1 MIEFLVRRALISAVT
16 LLLISVIVF
25 TGVRM
30 IPGDPARV
38 LGGTDA
44 DAAGLEE
51 IREKYG
57 LNDPIP
63 VQYLRW
69 LALAARGDLGESI
82 RTRTSVA
89 WTIAIKA
96 PITLELACLSL
107 LVAVTIAIPIGVVAA
122 VRRNTAWD
130 VLASSVSLC
139 GVSIPNFWLG
149 IMLILLVSV
158 RFGWL
163 PASGFVPLGED
174 LVGNLKRMV
183 MPSLVLGS
191 GLAAVRRNTAWD
203 VLASSVS
210 LCGVSIPNFWLG
222 IMLILLVSVRL
233 GWLPASGFVPLGEDL
248 VGNLKRMLMPALVL
262 GSGLAAAL
270 MRQTRNAMI
279 EVLST
284 DYVRTARAKGLAQPA
299 VIIRHALRNGLI
311 PVVTILGLQM
321 GALMSGAVV
330 TESIFVLPGFGRLIV
345 EAVFTRD
352 YPVVQGVVL
361 LTASS
366 YVLINLLV
374 DVSYTVL
381 NPRIRIRST
390 ADGG

>member
-1 MIEFLVRRALISAVT
+1 MIEFLVRRAFISAVT
-16 LLLISVIVF
+16 LLIISLIVF
-25 TGVRM
+25 TGVRL

-57 LNDPIP
+57 LKDPIA
-63 VQYLRW
+63 VQYVRW
-69 LALAARGDLGESI
+69 LGLALRGDLGESI

-89 WTIAIKA
+89 WTVAIKA
-96 PITLELACLSL
+96 PITLELAALSL
-107 LVAVTIAIPIGVVAA
+107 LVAVAIAIPAGVVAA
-122 VRRNTAWD
+122 VRRNTVWD
-130 VLASSVSLC
+130 VLASGVSLC
-139 GVSIPNFWLG
+139 GVSVPNFWLG

-174 LVGNLKRMV
+174 VIGNLKRMV
-183 MPSLVLGS
+183 MPALVLGT
-191 GLAAVRRNTAWD
+191 GLAAV
-203 VLASSVS
+203 
-210 LCGVSIPNFWLG
+210 
-222 IMLILLVSVRL
+222 
-233 GWLPASGFVPLGEDL
+233 
-248 VGNLKRMLMPALVL
+248 
-262 GSGLAAAL
+262 L

-279 EVLST
+279 EVLSA
-284 DYVRTARAKGLAQPA
+284 DYVRTALAQRA
-299 VIIRHALRNGLI
+299 VVVRHALRNGLI

-321 GALMSGAVV
+321 GALMGGAVV
-330 TESIFVLPGFGRLIV
+330 TEQIFVLPGFGRLIV

-361 LTASS
+361 ITASS

-381 NPRIRIRST
+381 NPRIRIRGA

>member
-1 MIEFLVRRALISAVT
+1 MLEFLVRRAFISAVT

-57 LNDPIP
+57 LKDPIP
-63 VQYLRW
+63 IQYLRW
-69 LALAARGDLGESI
+69 LALAVRGDLGESI

-89 WTIAIKA
+89 WTVAIKA
-96 PITLELACLSL
+96 PITIELALLSL
-107 LVAVTIAIPIGVVAA
+107 LVAIAIAIPIGV
-122 VRRNTAWD
+122 
-130 VLASSVSLC
+130 
-139 GVSIPNFWLG
+139 
-149 IMLILLVSV
+149 
-158 RFGWL
+158 
-163 PASGFVPLGED
+163 
-174 LVGNLKRMV
+174 
-183 MPSLVLGS
+183 
-191 GLAAVRRNTAWD
+191 LAAVRRNTAWD

-233 GWLPASGFVPLGEDL
+233 GWLPASGFVPLGEDPL
-248 VGNLKRMLMPALVL
+248 GNLKRMIMPALVL

-299 VIIRHALRNGLI
+299 VVIRHALRNGLI

-321 GALMSGAVV
+321 GALMGGAVV

-374 DVSYTVL
+374 DVSYSLL
-381 NPRIRIRST
+381 NPRIRFRG
-390 ADGG
+390 AAGDA

>member
-1 MIEFLVRRALISAVT
+1 VIEFLVRRAFISAVT
-16 LLLISVIVF
+16 LLLITVIVF
-25 TGVRM
+25 SGVRL

-38 LGGTDA
+38 LAGTDA
-44 DAAGLEE
+44 DASGLEE

-57 LNDPIP
+57 LKDPIP

-69 LALAARGDLGESI
+69 LSLALRGDLGESI

-89 WTIAIKA
+89 WTVAIKA
-96 PITLELACLSL
+96 PITIELACLSL
-107 LVAVTIAIPIGVVAA
+107 LVAVSLAIPIGVV
-122 VRRNTAWD
+122 
-130 VLASSVSLC
+130 
-139 GVSIPNFWLG
+139 
-149 IMLILLVSV
+149 
-158 RFGWL
+158 
-163 PASGFVPLGED
+163 
-174 LVGNLKRMV
+174 
-183 MPSLVLGS
+183 
-191 GLAAVRRNTAWD
+191 AAVRRNTAWD

-233 GWLPASGFVPLGEDL
+233 GWLPASGFVPLAEDFT
-248 VGNLKRMLMPALVL
+248 GNLKRMLMPALVL

-299 VIIRHALRNGLI
+299 VVVRHALRNGLI

-330 TESIFVLPGFGRLIV
+330 TEQIFVIPGFGRLIV

-361 LTASS
+361 LTAAS

-381 NPRIRIRST
+381 NPRIRIRGGT
-390 ADGG
+390 ADAG